1 MCSFKKLHVERVKG
15 VVVKEYNGKTCGD
28 LVGPGLNQSINFVSL
43 QNQAMGHWGESNA
56 PRTKKANMPSIL
68 SWKSLLSFLGSSKKK
83 KEDDTPSK
91 NTAAPALPKETD
103 KPKSTA
109 IEESS
114 VTIDMVT
121 MQDDASAKP
130 DAVSE
135 EPMKMKPA
143 TVPGK

>member
-56 PRTKKANMPSIL
+56 PRTKKANMPSKL
-68 SWKSLLSFLGSSKKK
+68 SRKSLLSFLGSSKKK
-83 KEDDTPSK
+83 EDDTPSEK
-91 NTAAPALPKETD
+91 HHSPALPKETD
-103 KPKSTA
+103 QPKSTT
-109 IEESS
+109 IEKSS

-121 MQDDASAKP
+121 M
-130 DAVSE
+130 
-135 EPMKMKPA
+135 
-143 TVPGK
+143 